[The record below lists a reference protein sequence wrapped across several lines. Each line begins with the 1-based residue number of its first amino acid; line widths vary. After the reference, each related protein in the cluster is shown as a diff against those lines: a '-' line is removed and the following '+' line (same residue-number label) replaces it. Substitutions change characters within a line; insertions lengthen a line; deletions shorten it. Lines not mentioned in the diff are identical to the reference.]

1 MSEISPLLSEVNPQQ
16 LEKIASAK
24 AHGIRIETSWE
35 ELSEQAQELLHQL
48 YSWPQERLE
57 ELFDSATAQPFTSAA
72 RTLDAASQ
80 WMPARDKS
88 DRAQQKRTALCAAL
102 SYAALGNFPS
112 ASAVLKRAF
121 PTLRPT
127 STSQAVLMAVAA
139 PALLEEIER
148 HNAHDESAT
157 PFFESLRCFL
167 KSGQDLE
174 VAQSAFQQRRI
185 EGKDDLSG
193 LGAICLQQI
202 FTLSTAHVLRDKT
215 SLSDAYIRRLASH
228 VPLLMPPQWRVLQEG
243 LLQEGLLQDGNAIV
257 SLPPGTGKTL
267 LGELCLMH
275 SLDTKPGLGVFL
287 APYVALGRQVA
298 RRLEKHL
305 PPTVR
310 VCRALAG
317 GELPDFQPHQRTE
330 ILVATPEKLDGL
342 LRAQPH
348 LLKHLKIV
356 ICDEA
361 HLIGGDARGARLEG
375 LLTRL
380 RLQQSSGHS
389 LRLVLLSAALGQ
401 SSSLCK
407 WIEARVFAH
416 DWRPTAQRIALW
428 TGDGRLTW
436 KDEALAHDAY
446 ALPMSWPNAHITPS
460 DHWPAVERQT
470 PLLHAN
476 AAFLARHL
484 NESLGGAV
492 LCVCATR
499 RGTRHMAQALA
510 HFFSPREPYGALA
523 QAIDIIEK
531 RHRILWPLAD
541 ALRRG
546 VAWHNASL
554 PQEVRSL
561 IEQALEEGG
570 LEAIAAT
577 T

>member
-1 MSEISPLLSEVNPQQ
+1 MSEINPLLSEVNPHR

-24 AHGIRIETSWE
+24 ARGICIETCWE
-35 ELSEQAQELLHQL
+35 ELSEQAQELLQQVH
-48 YSWPQERLE
+48 SRPEERLE
-57 ELFDSATAQPFTSAA
+57 ELFDSATAQPFTAAA

-88 DRAQQKRTALCAAL
+88 DRAQQKRIALSTAL

-127 STSQAVLMAVAA
+127 STSQAVLMALAA

-148 HNAHDESAT
+148 HNAHDDSANAY
-157 PFFESLRCFL
+157 FESLRSFL
-167 KSGQDLE
+167 KSGQDFD
-174 VAQSAFQQRRI
+174 VVQSAYLHLSI
-185 EGKDDLSG
+185 DGKDDLNG

-228 VPLLMPPQWRVLQEG
+228 VPLFMPPQWQ
-243 LLQEGLLQDGNAIV
+243 LLQEGLLKDGNAIV

-275 SLDTKPGLGVFL
+275 SVDHKPGLGVFL

-317 GELPDFQPHQRTE
+317 GELSNFQPHQRTE

-348 LLKHLKIV
+348 LWEHLKIV
-356 ICDEA
+356 VCDEA

-380 RLQQSSGHS
+380 RLQQSTGHS
-389 LRLVLLSAALGQ
+389 LRLVLLSA
-401 SSSLCK
+401 
-407 WIEARVFAH
+407 
-416 DWRPTAQRIALW
+416 
-428 TGDGRLTW
+428 
-436 KDEALAHDAY
+436 
-446 ALPMSWPNAHITPS
+446 
-460 DHWPAVERQT
+460 
-470 PLLHAN
+470 
-476 AAFLARHL
+476 FLA
-484 NESLGGAV
+484 
-492 LCVCATR
+492 
-499 RGTRHMAQALA
+499 M
-510 HFFSPREPYGALA
+510 
-523 QAIDIIEK
+523 
-531 RHRILWPLAD
+531 
-541 ALRRG
+541 
-546 VAWHNASL
+546 
-554 PQEVRSL
+554 
-561 IEQALEEGG
+561 
-570 LEAIAAT
+570 
-577 T
+577 